1 MFSRERCSAA
11 PPVRCATRVHVR
23 AWPSCTGAARLRMG
37 RCCVLAH
44 LTASTCESF
53 RRYSKYIARAIYSP
67 DACSRS
73 GASGEAC
80 WPSSLLGRAARVPRA
95 WLRVHRVPCAA
106 SHSVRSPL
114 LEFGWLLSG
123 NKNRETNKRK
133 RTSEQPKLQT

>member
-23 AWPSCTGAARLRMG
+23 AWPSCTGPPGAARLRMG
-37 RCCVLAH
+37 RCRVLAH

-80 WPSSLLGRAARVPRA
+80 WPSSLLGRAARLATRAPRS
-95 WLRVHRVPCAA
+95 LRSVAQCAL
-106 SHSVRSPL
+106 SPATFYDQRPPL
-114 LEFGWLLSG
+114 HEAHNSII
-123 NKNRETNKRK
+123 TKR
-133 RTSEQPKLQT
+133 